1 MSDWLRHI
9 FEGRPWWMNV
19 LLAFCAYM
27 AFFYMPWD
35 LFWKP
40 VAEDKEVWFGILFS
54 GWGAKLV
61 AIPHWFVYGAATY
74 GFRRMR
80 PWMCTWGAAYIAQIS
95 FGMLVW
101 NINQLGGLTGVVVG
115 VVTAAPFAG
124 LAFVFWNAQEHF
136 CADRVP
142 LLERYGEWGLVTG
155 ASAGIGAEFARALA
169 RDGMSLVLVARREE
183 RLRELADQIEKE
195 HSVATRV
202 VAVDLAEADGADR
215 VAEAVADL
223 EISVLVNNAG
233 FGYAGRFDKL
243 ELDRLRAQVQLNC
256 LAPTVLTHR
265 LLPGMRERGRGAVIF
280 TGSVAGRQ
288 PLPLHG
294 VYSASK
300 AFALFLGEALWVE
313 LRGEGIDVLVLEP
326 GSTETEFQAVA
337 GEITHP
343 GESAADVVDVA
354 IDTLGHQPSVVSG
367 WWNWLRANL
376 VTRLLPRDLVASV
389 AKDVIER
396 QTPDAMR

>member
-27 AFFYMPWD
+27 TFFYMPWD
-35 LFWKP
+35 IFWKP
-40 VAEDKEVWFGILFS
+40 VAEDKEVWFGVLFS
-54 GWGAKLV
+54 GWGAKLLAV
-61 AIPHWFVYGAATY
+61 PHWFVYGAATY

-80 PWMCTWGAAYIAQIS
+80 PWMRTWGAAYIAQIS

-101 NINQLGGLTGVVVG
+101 NISQLGGLTGVVVG
-115 VVTAAPFAG
+115 VITAAPFAG

-136 CADRVP
+136 CGERAP
-142 LLERYGEWGLVTG
+142 LRERYGEWGLVTG
-155 ASAGIGAEFARALA
+155 ASAGIGAEFARRMAH
-169 RDGMSLVLVARREE
+169 DGMSLVLVARREE
-183 RLRELADQIEKE
+183 RLRELADQIEKH

-202 VAVDLAEADGADR
+202 VAVDLAAPDGADR
-215 VAEAVADL
+215 VAEAVSDL

-243 ELDRLRAQVQLNC
+243 DLDRLRAQVQLNC
-256 LAPTVLTHR
+256 VTPTVLTHR
-265 LLPGMRERGRGAVIF
+265 LLPGMRERRRGAVIF

-300 AFALFLGEALWVE
+300 AYDLFLGESLWVE

-326 GSTETEFQAVA
+326 GSTETEFQEVA
-337 GEITHP
+337 GEVEHP
-343 GESAADVVDVA
+343 GESAADVVEVA
-354 IDTLGHQPSVVSG
+354 LDALGHQPSVVSG
-367 WWNWLRANL
+367 WWNWLRTNL
-376 VTRLLPRDLVASV
+376 AARLLPRDLVVSL